1 MLVLHFTFFIFSMML
16 KYEVS
21 IKTIEEIFKKKEGIL
36 YPLFFDILPLMR
48 NKKLSQT
55 LYKSKQIELHTC
67 IEKSLV
73 GFRIPV
79 GHHCQWN
86 FIFHYL

>member
-36 YPLFFDILPLMR
+36 YPLFFDILPLM
-48 NKKLSQT
+48 KEIKSHPK
-55 LYKSKQIELHTC
+55 LYKNQNRLNC
-67 IEKSLV
+67 
-73 GFRIPV
+73 IPV
-79 GHHCQWN
+79 
-86 FIFHYL
+86 